1 MNKIPMAPARTVV
14 FIHGLWIHS
23 GSWQPWQE
31 LFAGRGYET
40 HAPGWPGDAESV
52 AATRADPTGMHGV
65 GVEEATDAYAKFL
78 AGLDERPI
86 LVGHSFGGLIAQ
98 KLLDRDLAAGAVTIS
113 PAPIKGVRAVP
124 FSLLRSAFPVLRSPA
139 NRSRAVAL
147 TEKQF
152 AYGFGNALTPAESSD
167 IYRRVAIPAP
177 GRPLFEVSSANFTR
191 DAPSAVDTARADR
204 APLLMIACGRD
215 HTVPAV
221 VVRGAHR
228 LYARSRARTDLVEFP
243 GRGHSAPLDRGWREL
258 AETSLTWIGTHTA

>member
-1 MNKIPMAPARTVV
+1 MTKVQTVV
-14 FIHGLWIHS
+14 FIHGLWLHS
-23 GSWQPWQE
+23 SSWQPWRE
-31 LFAGRGYET
+31 LFTERGYET
-40 HAPGWPGDAESV
+40 HAPGWPGDADSV
-52 AATRADPTGMHGV
+52 EATRADPGGMNGV
-65 GVEEATDAYAKFL
+65 GVEEVTDAYAKFL
-78 AGLDERPI
+78 AGLDQPPV

-98 KLLDRDLAAGAVTIS
+98 KLLDRGLGAAAVTIS

-139 NRSRAVAL
+139 NKRRAVAL

-152 AYGFGNALTPAESSD
+152 AYGFGNALPPAESAE

-191 DAPSAVDTARADR
+191 DAPSTVDTNRADR

-221 VVRGAHR
+221 VVRSAHK
-228 LYARSRARTDLVEFP
+228 LYAGSRTRTDLVEFP
-243 GRGHSAPLDRGWREL
+243 DRGHSAPLDHGWREL
-258 AETSLTWIGTHTA
+258 AETSLTWIGTHTS